1 MQNNCCLYGGNK
13 EMIVKKTVANYSDLS
28 LPVFRRL
35 NHTPTTLFSCYI
47 AWPVLVSVTYVYMI
61 E

>member
-1 MQNNCCLYGGNK
+1 MVETKKLLL
-13 EMIVKKTVANYSDLS
+13 KKTVANYSDLS

-35 NHTPTTLFSCYI
+35 NHTPTTPCSCYT
-47 AWPVLVSVTYVYMI
+47 AWLVLVSVTHVYMT